1 MDLTRDQWELVIC
14 LLFISWF
21 FGAMFFVAAS
31 LHTRWHPIT
40 SLLWPISLPLVLSY
54 ELVNLV
60 LLKIFAILAFCVW
73 RGK

>member
-1 MDLTRDQWELVIC
+1 MLIVHILVFWRYV
-14 LLFISWF
+14 L
-21 FGAMFFVAAS
+21 
-31 LHTRWHPIT
+31 
-40 SLLWPISLPLVLSY
+40 PISLPLVLSY